1 MIGVTPLLEQLIEA
15 FSEIDDPR
23 CDYKVE
29 YDLLEIL
36 IMAICGVIA
45 CAESWDDIAL
55 YAKSKEAWLRSF
67 LTLKNGIPSHDTFRR
82 VFMLIDPTQFERC
95 FRHWIGQW
103 LGTDQVGHVAID
115 GKTVRHSFD
124 RKREQSPLHLVSAWA
139 SEQRL
144 VFGQEAVDRKSNEMT
159 AIPAL
164 LAGLALC
171 GGLVTIDAA
180 GCQKAIAQTIL
191 DQHADYVLTVKG
203 NHPHTLQ
210 AVETWFAEHAFAVP
224 TSLKPVLDTFDERH
238 GRLTRRRVFVHPVP
252 TELNV
257 LEEWP
262 GIQSILAVESI
273 RMVKPDGG
281 VTAEKR
287 FFLSSLSVEDER
299 QIAAIRQHWS
309 IENSLHWVL
318 DVTFQEDTS
327 RVRDQHARH
336 NLALLRKIA
345 INLIHHSTST
355 GSVRGL
361 RKQAAWNDAF
371 MAQLLI

>member
-1 MIGVTPLLEQLIEA
+1 LLEQLIDA
-15 FSEIDDPR
+15 FSQIDDPR

-29 YDLLEIL
+29 HNLLEIL

-45 CAESWDDIAL
+45 CAESWEDIAQ
-55 YAKSKEAWLRSF
+55 YAKSKEVWLRSF
-67 LTLKNGIPSHDTFRR
+67 LTLKHGIPSHDTFRR
-82 VFMLIDPTQFERC
+82 VFMLVDPDQFEQC
-95 FRHWIGQW
+95 FRQWIGQW
-103 LGTDQVGHVAID
+103 LGTNKIGHVAID

-124 RKREQSPLHLVSAWA
+124 RKREHSPLHLVSAWA

-144 VFGQEAVDRKSNEMT
+144 VVGQVAVDSKSNEIT

-164 LAGLALC
+164 LAGLALS

-180 GCQKAIAQTIL
+180 GCQKAITQTIL
-191 DQHADYVLTVKG
+191 EQKADYVLTVKG
-203 NHPHTLQ
+203 NQKRTLQ
-210 AVETWFAEHAFAVP
+210 AVQTWFEEHAFAVP
-224 TSLKPVLDTFDERH
+224 TALKPVLDAFDERH
-238 GRLTRRRVFVHPVP
+238 GRLTRRRVFVQAAP

-257 LEEWP
+257 LKDWP
-262 GIQSILAVESI
+262 GVKSILAVESI
-273 RMVKPDGG
+273 RMIKPHGV

-287 FFLSSLSVEDER
+287 FFLSSVPADDER
-299 QIAAIRQHWS
+299 QIMAIRQHWS

-327 RVRDQHARH
+327 RVRDQHARL

-345 INLIHHSTST
+345 INLIHQSTTT
-355 GSVRGL
+355 GSVRGR
-361 RKQAAWNDAF
+361 RKQAAWDNDF

>member
-1 MIGVTPLLEQLIEA
+1 LLEQLIEA

-29 YDLLEIL
+29 YNLLEIL

-45 CAESWDDIAL
+45 CAESWEDIAL
-55 YAKSKEAWLRSF
+55 YARSKEAWLRSF
-67 LTLKNGIPSHDTFRR
+67 LTLKHGIPSHDTFRR
-82 VFMLIDPTQFERC
+82 VFMLIDPTQFEQC
-95 FRHWIGQW
+95 FRQWIGQW
-103 LGTDQVGHVAID
+103 LGTDPVGHVAID

-144 VFGQEAVDRKSNEMT
+144 VLGQVAVDRKSNEIT

-164 LAGLALC
+164 LAGLALS

-180 GCQKAIAQTIL
+180 GCQKAITQTIL
-191 DQHADYVLTVKG
+191 EQKADYVLTVKG
-203 NHPHTLQ
+203 NQKRTLQ
-210 AVETWFAEHAFAVP
+210 AVANWFEEHAFAVP
-224 TSLKPVLDTFDERH
+224 ATLKPVLDAFDERH
-238 GRLTRRRVFVHPVP
+238 GRLTRRRVFVHPAP
-252 TELNV
+252 TELEV

-262 GIQSILAVESI
+262 GVQSILAVESI
-273 RMVKPDGG
+273 RMVKPDEG

-299 QIAAIRQHWS
+299 QIAALRQHWS

-318 DVTFQEDTS
+318 DVTFGEDTS
-327 RVRDQHARH
+327 RVRERHARR

-345 INLIHHSTST
+345 LNLLHHGPTT
-355 GSVRGL
+355 GSVRGR
-361 RKQAAWNDAF
+361 RKQAAWDDAF
-371 MAQLLI
+371 MAQLLT